1 MTQRDVRRAG
11 ARSTPPALL
20 TIFALAAL
28 CGCSAGHPRDLA
40 PAAAVLRSRHVVDGE
55 PPVSVSPPG
64 SATFGSYN
72 IHWLDDPSDVRAD
85 LARLDSVSV
94 WAFQEARSSPADRRN
109 GSPSRVVNVLPPGT
123 WHLAWVPLNRL
134 TEIRSED
141 DEGQV
146 IASRHPIRSAEVW
159 ELKTDGDKR
168 RVALAAILD
177 VDGRAVRFVN
187 TDHEPSIVSLARGNV
202 RQTGSLIE
210 ALGRCEAAGPMPTVV
225 GGDFN
230 TSGCLMRLV
239 SGNADCAELRKRMT
253 AAGFDEAV
261 VRKVGARTYRSPLYS
276 GTLDHLFVRR
286 ASTIASGVDERAT
299 GSDHLPVWCRVDV
312 HGAPNSPAGG
322 TSAVAGIV
330 KPTR

>member
-1 MTQRDVRRAG
+1 MTQRDVGRAG
-11 ARSTPPALL
+11 ARRAPLALL
-20 TIFALAAL
+20 TIFVLAAL
-28 CGCSAGHPRDLA
+28 CGCSTGHPRDLA
-40 PAAAVLRSRHVVDGE
+40 SPATVLRSRHVIEGE
-55 PPVSVSPPG
+55 PPVSASPPG
-64 SATFGSYN
+64 SITFGSYN
-72 IHWLDDPSDVRAD
+72 IHWLDDPSGVRAD

-94 WAFQEARSSPADRRN
+94 WAFQEARSSAADRN
-109 GSPSRVVNVLPPGT
+109 DGSPSRVVEVLPPGT

-134 TEIRSED
+134 TEIHSED

-146 IASRHPIRSAEVW
+146 IASRCPIRSAEVW

-168 RVALAAILD
+168 RVALVAVLD

-210 ALGRCEAAGPMPTVV
+210 ALGRCEAADPMPTVV

-239 SGNADCAELRKRMT
+239 SGNADCAELRQRMNAT
-253 AAGFDEAV
+253 GFDEAF
-261 VRKVGARTYRSPLYS
+261 VRKVGARTYRSSVYS

-286 ASTIASGVDERAT
+286 ASTLASGVDERAT
-299 GSDHLPVWCRVDV
+299 GSDHLPVWCRIDV
-312 HGAPNSPAGG
+312 YGMPNAPAGG
-322 TSAVAGIV
+322 TSAVAGTV